1 MKPIDIDEVKEF
13 IEAQSPETKIYIGG
27 DSERFLIGKDWYA
40 DYTLAIV
47 VHINGNNGCKIFGEV
62 QRERDWDQKKNRPR
76 MRLMNEVY
84 KIAELYHKL
93 HDVLEDRD
101 VQIHLDINPDEMH
114 GSSCVINE
122 AVGYIRGMCNVIP
135 MVKPKAFAASYAADR
150 LKSVLAYRKSA

>member
-1 MKPIDIDEVKEF
+1 MRKAINIDEVRDF
-13 IEAQSPETKIYIGG
+13 ILAQTPETKIYIGG

-40 DYTLAIV
+40 DYIMVIV

-62 QRERDWDQKKNRPR
+62 QRERDWDQKRDKPR

-84 KIAELYHKL
+84 KIADLYLKL
-93 HDVLEDRD
+93 HDILEDRE
-101 VQIHLDINPDEMH
+101 VQVHLDINPNELH

-122 AVGYIRGMCNVIP
+122 AVGYIKGMCNVVP

-150 LKSVLAYRKSA
+150 YKSYMAA